1 MNRVR
6 TLRSAVATTCLASL
20 LTAGTLVGP
29 ASATELIGGPL
40 LAGAG
45 VIEHPLPT
53 AKPLPKIDADTWL
66 LADLTTGDVLAAK
79 NPHARVRPASTLKT
93 LTSVA
98 LMPLLDRNTVHTA
111 TDRDVRVDG
120 SHVGIVSGATY
131 TVWDLWNGLLLPSGN
146 DAAMALADQ
155 YGGAPKTVEA
165 MQTMAHQLQALDTHV
180 VNPSGL
186 DADGQVTSAYD
197 MALIAAAAL
206 KIQDFRTVT
215 STKSY
220 NFPGYMPK
228 VGQPRKTFKIFT
240 ENRLLRHNYP
250 GIAGGKTGF
259 TSLAH
264 RTFWAAA
271 DRGGHLLVVT
281 LFQIHEPTERAATA
295 LLNWGFANRTAL
307 TPIGTLVR
315 PVAANS
321 LPSTSS
327 ATNPSVDTSGT
338 SSTTDALGSADYT
351 GQQSSSKL
359 PLLIGLLA
367 TMVGVTAVV
376 LRRRTISR
384 RSGVRGH
391 GRHAAVGD
399 SRVETSATSA
409 R

>member
-180 VNPSGL
+180 VTRCG
-186 DADGQVTSAYD
+186 
-197 MALIAAAAL
+197 
-206 KIQDFRTVT
+206 R
-215 STKSY
+215 
-220 NFPGYMPK
+220 
-228 VGQPRKTFKIFT
+228 
-240 ENRLLRHNYP
+240 
-250 GIAGGKTGF
+250 
-259 TSLAH
+259 
-264 RTFWAAA
+264 
-271 DRGGHLLVVT
+271 
-281 LFQIHEPTERAATA
+281 
-295 LLNWGFANRTAL
+295 
-307 TPIGTLVR
+307 
-315 PVAANS
+315 
-321 LPSTSS
+321 SS
-327 ATNPSVDTSGT
+327 H
-338 SSTTDALGSADYT
+338 
-351 GQQSSSKL
+351 KR
-359 PLLIGLLA
+359 I
-367 TMVGVTAVV
+367 
-376 LRRRTISR
+376 
-384 RSGVRGH
+384 
-391 GRHAAVGD
+391 
-399 SRVETSATSA
+399 
-409 R
+409 

>member
-197 MALIAAAAL
+197 MALIAA
-206 KIQDFRTVT
+206 
-215 STKSY
+215 
-220 NFPGYMPK
+220 

-351 GQQSSSKL
+351 DQQSSSKL